1 MGGANRGRYKALI
14 TVAVVRAMHAR
25 AHVVFRGHVQGVN
38 FRAYCRE
45 RAFELGLAGWV
56 RNRDDGTVEAVFEGE
71 KAVVE
76 EAIAWNRTSQPRAR
90 VAGADVRWEAP
101 TGEFRTFAISR

>member
-1 MGGANRGRYKALI
+1 
-14 TVAVVRAMHAR
+14 MHTR

-38 FRAYCRE
+38 FRVHCRE
-45 RAFELGLAGWV
+45 RALELGLAGWV

-76 EAIAWNRTSQPRAR
+76 EAIAWNRTSQPHAK
-90 VAGADVRWEAP
+90 VSQADVRWEAP
-101 TGEFRTFAISR
+101 TGEFRTFAIWR